1 MSNRKKWFILS
12 LLLLL
17 PLLAGGLFWGY
28 FYYQSEAFQRAYR
41 NGNTYDQLNSL
52 MNTTRYAKAVRKAGY
67 SVDDYG
73 LKMNDRIDT
82 LETKT
87 EPVVRI
93 SVPTKGGIDTS
104 IVLKENERLSLD
116 FDPKMNLTSILHYRN
131 GKYLLNNE
139 FPKEDRDKYETFV
152 RKAMVKT
159 VKDIHDSMPFQRKN
173 GEKINYGSIQDGKAI
188 SVTFEGDIMSF
199 IGNTSVGLTL
209 FSDLQIVGFTVEQ
222 V

>member
-139 FPKEDRDKYETFV
+139 FPKEDREALIEILKDAREELEST
-152 RKAMVKT
+152 RKEM
-159 VKDIHDSMPFQRKN
+159 KDMQKELSKSPVADDS
-173 GEKINYGSIQDGKAI
+173 
-188 SVTFEGDIMSF
+188 
-199 IGNTSVGLTL
+199 
-209 FSDLQIVGFTVEQ
+209 SDDSDSDSDE
-222 V
+222 

>member
-52 MNTTRYAKAVRKAGY
+52 MNTTRYVKAVRKAGY

-82 LETKT
+82 LETKA

-93 SVPTKGGIDTS
+93 SVPTKSGV
-104 IVLKENERLSLD
+104 IVRVYISENNFLSFD
-116 FDPKMNLTSILHYRN
+116 FDSDMKLTYVFQSKGNRNLH
-131 GKYLLNNE
+131 NNE
-139 FPKEDRDKYETFV
+139 IPKEERDKYETFV

-159 VKDIHDSMPFQRKN
+159 VKDIHDSM
-173 GEKINYGSIQDGKAI
+173 
-188 SVTFEGDIMSF
+188 SF
-199 IGNTSVGLTL
+199 
-209 FSDLQIVGFTVEQ
+209 
-222 V
+222 

>member
-67 SVDDYG
+67 PVDDYG

-93 SVPTKGGIDTS
+93 SVPTKGGI
-104 IVLKENERLSLD
+104 IVRVYISENNFLSFD
-116 FDPKMNLTSILHYRN
+116 FDSDMKLTYVFQSKGNRNLH
-131 GKYLLNNE
+131 NNE
-139 FPKEDRDKYETFV
+139 IPKEDRDKYETFV
-152 RKAMVKT
+152 RKAMAKT
-159 VKDIHDSMPFQRKN
+159 VKDIRDSMSFQRKN

-188 SVTFEGDIMSF
+188 SVTFESDIMSF
-199 IGNTSVGLTL
+199 IGSSSVGLTL
-209 FSDLQIVGFTVEQ
+209 FSDL
-222 V
+222 